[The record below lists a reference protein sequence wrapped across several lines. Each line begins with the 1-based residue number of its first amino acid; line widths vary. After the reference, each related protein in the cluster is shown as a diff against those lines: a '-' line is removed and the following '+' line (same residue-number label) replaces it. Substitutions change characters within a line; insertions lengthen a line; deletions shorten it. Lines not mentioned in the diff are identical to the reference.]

1 LACRA
6 QESCFK
12 DHWVCGL
19 VSWMWFVTGPTRE
32 GYKWYIAPGP
42 VGAGA
47 REDESTHFCNE
58 AQNY

>member
-1 LACRA
+1 
-6 QESCFK
+6 
-12 DHWVCGL
+12 
-19 VSWMWFVTGPTRE
+19 MWFVTGPTRE